1 MMMIVVLLI
10 LSIRNTVVII
20 RLLIAMIIMNV
31 PPIGA
36 MKFAN
41 MNILIARIIMN
52 VPLMIAIA
60 RLVVLILQF
69 LMIIVMIRVL
79 VPLNIAMITK
89 VAYGRMLNVKITAFV
104 QLTGVILLK
113 VVS

>member
-1 MMMIVVLLI
+1 MKIVAQLI
-10 LSIRNTVVII
+10 LVMNNMVVII
-20 RLLIAMIIMNV
+20 LLLIAMIIMNV

-36 MKFAN
+36 MKFAI
-41 MNILIARIIMN
+41 MNILIAMIIMH

-60 RLVVLILQF
+60 RVVVLILKF
-69 LMIIVMIRVL
+69 LTIGVMITVL

-89 VAYGRMLNVKITAFV
+89 VAYGRKLNVKITAFV